1 MSTTTDAAE
10 QRRKLALLEA
20 RLNATENST
29 TTPVTPAAPPRAQ
42 PPPVSIGSLSGSA
55 FDSSDDE
62 ERVNPVTTTG
72 TPSSAQPPPPLPP
85 PRSTN
90 ARRNYAPPP
99 ARDSKNVAPSAQIEE
114 KDTPSL
120 RARAAAPTPT
130 APRKRRRT
138 TSSPSTM
145 RNSRLD
151 SYFKPRS
158 RDSSKDCIPLSSRTK
173 SSPNNG
179 TSTATAAAE
188 VLRASTDA
196 FGEVNSTHNTPA
208 THPTASPTVSTGG
221 VKRALSFISP
231 GGGGGGTVS
240 NANATNP
247 GECTPPSASSAM
259 ASNNAGQTNTNT
271 NQVGSSSTIGNA
283 DDYRHL
289 RNMIERLKDEN
300 KQIEPLESKVK
311 QLEAENEDLSSQ
323 VEVELPMLREQ
334 ASAAAAQNEQSAK
347 QLKVLSQ
354 ALRDAVVATAKME
367 RSEAR
372 RRVAAMGQRVGR
384 LGVERTRTSLQEVWE
399 EGSEWK
405 EISSKLKAIQAERE
419 SIDKKRRDIAKQ
431 KRKAN
436 EDDAE
441 TPFESSAVYV
451 AEQEE
456 IYRVQL
462 QVLKREETGLVE
474 QRSRLV
480 RERDVLVRELR
491 RQSDEDISAFNKF
504 QTVNDRYV
512 ALNLLGRGGFSEVY
526 KAFDLVRGC
535 YVACK
540 IHQLASNWS
549 EVKKRTFIRH
559 SMREYEIHKAL
570 RHPRVV
576 QLIDIFEIDEN
587 TFCTVLEFCDGS
599 DLDSYLRAHQTLPE
613 REARSI
619 IGQVCS
625 GLLYLSEQR
634 KRIIH
639 YDLKPG
645 NILFH
650 NGEVRIADFG
660 LSKIMGE
667 GDTTQMGV
675 ELTSQGAGTMWYLP
689 PECFETGTK
698 PRISSKVDVWSAGV
712 ILYQMLYGKKPFGH
726 DQSQEKMFREKTV
739 AHQELRFPAK
749 PVVSDMGKQ
758 FMAACLTRNASARP
772 AVADLVQHPFLKRK

>member
-20 RLNATENST
+20 RLNATDNS
-29 TTPVTPAAPPRAQ
+29 TTPVTPAGPSRAQ
-42 PPPVSIGSLSGSA
+42 PPPVSIGSLSGSV
-55 FDSSDDE
+55 FESSDE
-62 ERVNPVTTTG
+62 EADAAAAPRNPTA
-72 TPSSAQPPPPLPP
+72 TPSPAQPPPLVPP
-85 PRSTN
+85 PRSAN

-99 ARDSKNVAPSAQIEE
+99 APPREPKNAPIED

-120 RARAAAPTPT
+120 RARSAAPTPT

-138 TSSPSTM
+138 TTTSSPSNM

-173 SSPNNG
+173 ANANSAPS
-179 TSTATAAAE
+179 TAAAAAA
-188 VLRASTDA
+188 VLRA
-196 FGEVNSTHNTPA
+196 VNNVGGDTAPNTAHTTPA
-208 THPTASPTVSTGG
+208 AHPTVSPTISAGG

-231 GGGGGGTVS
+231 NTG
-240 NANATNP
+240 NPPTNS

-259 ASNNAGQTNTNT
+259 AAVSAPNNGTQANSNH
-271 NQVGSSSTIGNA
+271 VGSSSTLGNA

-289 RNMIERLKDEN
+289 RNMIERLKEEN
-300 KQIEPLESKVK
+300 KQIEPLETRVK

-334 ASAAAAQNEQSAK
+334 ASAAAAQNEQSAE
-347 QLKVLSQ
+347 QLKVMRQ
-354 ALRDAVVATAKME
+354 ALRNAVVATAKME
-367 RSEAR
+367 RIEAR
-372 RRVAAMGQRVGR
+372 RRVSAMGERVGR
-384 LGVERTRTSLQEVWE
+384 LGVQRTRTSLQEVWE
-399 EGSEWK
+399 EGNEWK
-405 EISSKLKAIQAERE
+405 EISRKLKEIQVERE
-419 SIDKKRRDIAKQ
+419 TIDKKRRDIAKQ

-436 EDDAE
+436 DDDAE
-441 TPFESSAVYV
+441 TLFENSAAYV

-474 QRSRLV
+474 QRTRLA

-491 RQSDEDISAFNKF
+491 RQADEDISEFNKF
-504 QTVNDRYV
+504 QTVNGRYV

-559 SMREYEIHKAL
+559 SMREYEIHKSL

-599 DLDSYLRAHQTLPE
+599 DLDSYLRTYQTLPE

-650 NGEVRIADFG
+650 KGEVRIADFG

-749 PVVSDMGKQ
+749 PVVSDIAKQ
-758 FMAACLTRNASARP
+758 FMAACLTRDARSRP
-772 AVADLVQHPFLKRK
+772 GVADLVQHPFLRKK